1 MTENTAKYDCDVLV
15 IGLGPAGAR
24 AAEAAAKSGTRV
36 IALDRK
42 RVAGAPIQCAE
53 FIPTMLGQEL
63 AGLDAVTRQGIRA
76 METYIEEQPRD
87 RTENFP
93 GRMIDREA
101 FDRRLVEDAVAA
113 GAECRF
119 GVKVAEIAGDGTVLL
134 SDGMRLSAPVLVGAD
149 GPRSK
154 VGAAVGRPNT
164 EIVETRQVTVPLLRD
179 HDATDIFLSEDLPGG
194 YGWLFPRG
202 DVANVGAGIMPEARA
217 TLKDVLDELVEELC
231 AQGRVGS
238 DVLAYT
244 GGAIPVGGRLHS
256 YSRLGETIVLLCGDA
271 CGLANPVTGG
281 GVAAAVISGELV
293 GEAASA
299 WLDGDTDSLEEL
311 ENELS
316 AIFDPALNRALA
328 RRKALMTSMAAGK
341 TISGDFRRG
350 WIAYA
355 EYWDDNAK
363 TVEGN
368 AA

>member
-1 MTENTAKYDCDVLV
+1 MTKGTAKFDCDVLV

-24 AAEAAAKSGTRV
+24 AAYAAAKAGKHV

-63 AGLDAVTRQGIRA
+63 AGLDAVTCQRIRA
-76 METYIEEQPRD
+76 METYIEDQPRD

-101 FDRRLVEDAVAA
+101 FDRRLVEDAITA
-113 GAECRF
+113 GADCRF
-119 GVKVAEIAGDGTVLL
+119 GVKIESIEADGAVVL
-134 SDGMRLSAPVLVGAD
+134 SNGARLFAPVLVGAD

-154 VGAAVGRPNT
+154 VGAAIGRPNT
-164 EIVETRQVTVPLLRD
+164 EIVETRQVTVPLLRP

-202 DVANVGAGIMPEARA
+202 DVANVGAGIIPEARA
-217 TLKDVLDELVEELC
+217 NLKDVLADLVEELC
-231 AQGRVGS
+231 AEGRVGP
-238 DVLAYT
+238 DVIAYT

-256 YSRLGETIVLLCGDA
+256 YARLADTVVLLCGDA
-271 CGLANPVTGG
+271 SGLANPVTGG
-281 GVAAAVISGELV
+281 GIAAAVISGELV
-293 GEAASA
+293 GEAAA
-299 WLDGDTDSLEEL
+299 GWLNGDSDSLEDL
-311 ENELS
+311 ESELS
-316 AIFDPALNRALA
+316 AIFDPALKRALA
-328 RRKALMTSMAAGK
+328 RRKSLMGSMAAGN
-341 TISGDFRRG
+341 TTSGDFRRG

>member
-24 AAEAAAKSGTRV
+24 AAEAAAKAGKQV

-42 RVAGAPIQCAE
+42 RTAGSPIQCAE

-63 AGLDAVTRQGIRA
+63 AGLDAVTRQRIRA
-76 METYIEEQPRD
+76 METYIEDQPRD

-113 GAECRF
+113 GADCRF
-119 GVKVAEIAGDGTVLL
+119 GVKIESIGADGTVVL
-134 SDGMRLSAPVLVGAD
+134 SDVTRLSAPVLVGAD

-154 VGAAVGRPNT
+154 VGASIGRPNT
-164 EIVETRQVTVPLLRD
+164 EIVETRQVTVPLLRP

-202 DVANVGAGIMPEARA
+202 DVANVGAGIVPEERA
-217 TLKDVLDELVEELC
+217 TLKGVLDQLVEELC
-231 AQGRVGS
+231 AQGRIAPEV
-238 DVLAYT
+238 VAYT

-256 YSRLGETIVLLCGDA
+256 YSRLADTVVLLCGDA

-281 GVAAAVISGELV
+281 GIAAAVISGELA
-293 GEAASA
+293 GEAAAA
-299 WLDGDTDSLEEL
+299 WLDGDTVSLEDL
-311 ENELS
+311 ESELS

-328 RRKALMTSMAAGK
+328 RRKTLMASMEAGK
-341 TISGDFRRG
+341 TTSGDFRRG

-363 TVEGN
+363 SVEGN